1 LNYFDFSCG
10 FVTFDSIDCAN
21 KAIDEMHKKSVN
33 GILLKVMLARRQP
46 VIVERSN
53 SQSSDSAAHSS
64 TTEVWS
70 SIAASY
76 SQKGGLKDKRGL
88 VSYEEMDIFASM

>member
-1 LNYFDFSCG
+1 MFSCG

-21 KAIDEMHKKSVN
+21 KAIDEMNKKAVN
-33 GILLKVMLARRQP
+33 GIQLKVMLARRQP
-46 VIVERSN
+46 LIIDRSN
-53 SQSSDSAAHSS
+53 SQSNESVSHSS

-88 VSYEEMDIFASM
+88 ISYEETDIFANM